1 VTKAEQETSIRWDQQ
16 ERVAHLWTAYEPD
29 AERWVRF
36 GYPVTVY
43 RRDKD
48 GRPVS
53 WAAEV
58 PVDAIRWRR
67 VEDGR
72 VVKRRGHRKGRTFGP
87 RRHDELVAAE
97 QESPAT

>member
-1 VTKAEQETSIRWDQQ
+1 MTKSEQETVIRWDQE
-16 ERVAHLWTAYEPD
+16 ERIAHLWTAYEPD
-29 AERWVRF
+29 AERWVRA

-58 PVDAIRWRR
+58 PLDAIRYRR
-67 VEDGR
+67 VEDGQ
-72 VVKRRGHRKGRTFGP
+72 VVKRRGHRNGRVFG
-87 RRHDELVAAE
+87 RRRDQLVVSE
-97 QESPAT
+97 PETVSG

>member
-1 VTKAEQETSIRWDQQ
+1 MTKSEQETIIRWDQE

-29 AERWVRF
+29 AERWVRA

-58 PVDAIRWRR
+58 PLDAIRWRR
-67 VEDGR
+67 VEDGQ
-72 VVKRRGHRKGRTFGP
+72 VVKRQGHRSGRVFRS
-87 RRHDELVAAE
+87 RRDELVVPE
-97 QESPAT
+97 LEMLPS